1 MVDGAATR
9 ERLRRPSTVAAYAAL
24 VTVATVWGG
33 SVVLQKYALRAFSPV
48 EISVLRDLGGALILA
63 VLWWWQEGGT
73 ARWTGRDIVVFAA
86 LTLGVFGNHLLT
98 LFGLQYITGT
108 GAGII
113 IGTYPVIAAFLSSL
127 LIKDVP
133 FRSVVMGCVLSF
145 LGVLFVLGENGISDT
160 GTSPWLGGI
169 LVIAAQV
176 CWALYTIGSRRTMER
191 FSPLTVNW
199 TTLALSLPLELP
211 LLWIDRKAFDIGLSA
226 VPLDAWLSLGYLI
239 VFATAL
245 GQPAWLYGVK
255 GIGPSRAGVFVNL
268 IPVTALILSAMI
280 LGEAIGARELVGM
293 ALVLVGVWLV
303 NRRPQK
309 LT

>member
-1 MVDGAATR
+1 LPVPFSAPA
-9 ERLRRPSTVAAYAAL
+9 LRRPSAVAAWAAL
-24 VTVATVWGG
+24 ITVATVWGG

-48 EISVLRDLGGALILA
+48 EISVLRDVFGSLILFL
-63 VLWWWQEGGT
+63 LWWWQEGGT
-73 ARWTGRDIVVFAA
+73 VKFTGRDIAVFAA
-86 LTLGVFGNHLLT
+86 LTLGVVGNHLLT
-98 LFGLQYITGT
+98 LFGLKYISGGT
-108 GAGII
+108 AGII

-133 FRSVVMGCVLSF
+133 FRSVVMGCLLSF
-145 LGVLFVLGENGISDT
+145 MGVVLVLGANSVNDIGA
-160 GTSPWLGGI
+160 SPWLGGI
-169 LVIAAQV
+169 LVILAQV

-199 TTLALSLPLELP
+199 TTLALSLALEIP
-211 LLWIDRKAFDIGLSA
+211 LLWIDHKALVDGIGG

-239 VFATAL
+239 VFATVL

-268 IPVTALILSAMI
+268 IPVTALILSALI
-280 LGEAIGARELVGM
+280 LGESIGAREITGM

-303 NRRPQK
+303 NRQSQK
-309 LT
+309 IT